1 MMTDCAALMTHVA
14 HWQAMETPRD
24 RVEIEPPPAADFA
37 ARPAHRV
44 EARQSGKFGNA
55 PTRMGDCDRKAR
67 TIRTTQIVN
76 PIRNH
81 RSACVAKQRDDQAW
95 FARTEIELQNST
107 CDVRS
112 KRSKNLHRNAGWNS

>member
-1 MMTDCAALMTHVA
+1 
-14 HWQAMETPRD
+14 
-24 RVEIEPPPAADFA
+24 VEIGPPPAADFA
-37 ARPAHRV
+37 TRPAHGV
-44 EARQSGKFGNA
+44 KTRQSGKFGNA
-55 PTRMGDCDRKAR
+55 ADAHGDCDRKAR
-67 TIRTTQIVN
+67 TIRTRQIVN
-76 PIRNH
+76 PMRNR